1 MVRDTLISSLIAM
14 LAATFCY
21 WLLIPVAGKI
31 GLVDRP
37 NARKWH
43 QREVPLIGGI
53 GIFFGF
59 CLGILNLHVSLA
71 PFRGVLAAALI
82 LVLMGVVDDLKDL
95 SARLRLV
102 GQVTVAL
109 VLVISGG
116 ALLEFFGDFLW
127 LGPLHLGLWSLPLSV
142 FLIVAYMNA
151 LNMLDGQDGL
161 AAGVALVQSLCLSFF
176 AHEMGQD
183 VLLMILLLLVA
194 LLALFLLF
202 NFRLPGRAQ
211 ALIFMGD
218 AGSTFLAFML
228 GFAGLK
234 LAQVDPILLRPIE
247 ILWVLSLPLFDLINV
262 MYYRLRSG
270 LSVFRAG
277 RDHGHHILAELGFS
291 VNASTFLLCFLSLV
305 FSSMGYLFW
314 VLKLDESMSLVIWI
328 FILISYVSACQ
339 FLRHSRWQG
348 LVRNLRNIKI

>member
-1 MVRDTLISSLIAM
+1 MFRDTLISSLIAI
-14 LAATFCY
+14 LASLFCY

-37 NARKWH
+37 NSRKWH
-43 QREVPLIGGI
+43 QDEVPLIGGI
-53 GIFFGF
+53 GVFFGF
-59 CLGILNLHVSLA
+59 CLGVLNLHVSLA

-161 AAGVALVQSLCLSFF
+161 AAGVALVQCLCLIFY
-176 AHEMGQD
+176 ADQMGQD
-183 VLLMILLLLVA
+183 VLLMLLIILAVLLS
-194 LLALFLLF
+194 LFLLF
-202 NFRLPGRAQ
+202 NVRLPGRLQ

-218 AGSTFLAFML
+218 AGSTFLAFIL

-234 LAQVDPILLRPIE
+234 LAQVNPLILRPIDV
-247 ILWVLSLPLFDLINV
+247 LWVLSLPFFDLVSV
-262 MYYRLRSG
+262 MIYRALTG
-270 LSVFRAG
+270 VSVFKAG
-277 RDHGHHILAELGFS
+277 RDHGHHILANLGLS
-291 VNASTFLLCFLSLV
+291 VNHSTLLLCFLSCV
-305 FSSMGYLFW
+305 FALMGYLFW
-314 VLKLDESMSLVIWI
+314 IFKLNENMSLIVWV
-328 FILISYVSACQ
+328 LTLVSYVSACQ
-339 FLRHSRWQG
+339 ILRQSRLPEG
-348 LVRNLRNIKI
+348 RIV